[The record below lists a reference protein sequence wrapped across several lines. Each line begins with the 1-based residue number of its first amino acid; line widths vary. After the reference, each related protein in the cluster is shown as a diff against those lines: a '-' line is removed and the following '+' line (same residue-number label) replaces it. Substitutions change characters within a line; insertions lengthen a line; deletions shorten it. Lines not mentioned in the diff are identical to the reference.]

1 MKQRKI
7 TLPPIVAS
15 PLDFQDVDRKDFI
28 REVILSSLQAVN
40 DDPLNTEL
48 KRLTY
53 GRLSTKQDL
62 SNFVQI
68 YSEFV
73 AEHPIISSILFQMS
87 AKAGGFGGP
96 GEVLSYFAIDDVVLG
111 GPTSRCDV
119 LSSTGAP
126 IAELK
131 GVEVLD
137 DGAVTGFQLGIAAQP
152 ACLAYCSGVIRFLD
166 RYCVEYGDYPKH
178 ARGAWSPSNPTE
190 VAPSILRLLR
200 DKDLSMNSAAH
211 ITGLSLKDVMLF
223 DDGRFTCNGELL
235 GDITSDAAELHRN
248 LLDAVR
254 RTSMDSIHDLDRQYE
269 MSIKNT
275 DIADKPFAFLS
286 MKNCKVASH
295 GYLRDATYIKPY
307 HLTQRSIK
315 PAIKL

>member
-1 MKQRKI
+1 
-7 TLPPIVAS
+7 
-15 PLDFQDVDRKDFI
+15 
-28 REVILSSLQAVN
+28 
-40 DDPLNTEL
+40 
-48 KRLTY
+48 
-53 GRLSTKQDL
+53 
-62 SNFVQI
+62 
-68 YSEFV
+68 
-73 AEHPIISSILFQMS
+73 
-87 AKAGGFGGP
+87 
-96 GEVLSYFAIDDVVLG
+96 VLSYFAIDDVALG

-211 ITGLSLKDVMLF
+211 ARETVPSAKPRRPLQTLTDFIRENFPLIGVAAI
-223 DDGRFTCNGELL
+223 DGRAGDPPSITEKKISPQRTGETLSRNW
-235 GDITSDAAELHRN
+235 IAA
-248 LLDAVR
+248 
-254 RTSMDSIHDLDRQYE
+254 
-269 MSIKNT
+269 
-275 DIADKPFAFLS
+275 
-286 MKNCKVASH
+286 
-295 GYLRDATYIKPY
+295 
-307 HLTQRSIK
+307 HLT
-315 PAIKL
+315 AIQS